1 MTLLKS
7 VFIKHK
13 IKQII
18 ELEMSLNN
26 FSTRNNALENML
38 KESPRFNELKNML
51 NAFNNP
57 QKSATLSEPGDNTP
71 KVKENFLDLSK
82 KSVEELID
90 DKS

>member
-1 MTLLKS
+1 MTEHENAS
-7 VFIKHK
+7 
-13 IKQII
+13 QIRI
-18 ELEMSLNN
+18 DIFFHIFMFE
-26 FSTRNNALENML
+26 LENML

-57 QKSATLSEPGDNTP
+57 QKSATLSESGDNTP